1 MESDSARKLL
11 DRLRAGAATCS
22 CGGYLAAQNPLQ
34 RSEICTSLLFD
45 RLGRKMRTVEALRRE
60 ADENWNQTFY
70 LLYFRTLGD
79 RQNQQAF
86 LELARRVPY
95 KTVLRER
102 LVPHAVEA
110 LLLGTSGLLD
120 LYPHDT
126 YTLDLKRAFVYLAA
140 KYEIT
145 AMEAGAWQLAN
156 IRPANHPVLRI
167 AQAAE
172 FFSQD
177 EFIMERAMAC
187 RSEEDIRQLFCVE
200 ASPYWPHAPHAG
212 CRARRI
218 PQTHRPLQGQH
229 HRHQPRLRAAV
240 RLRQQHG
247 PRGAARQ
254 RPLAART
261 PARRGEPLHAPV
273 GRGGRRTP
281 QRLRVAGP
289 AAARH
294 GVLRGGTLRGVSRR
308 AAHFAEN
315 RRRKDISGPSS
326 CVFTGKS
333 LLL

>member
-126 YTLDLKRAFVYLAA
+126 YTLDLKRSFVYLAA

-187 RSEEDIRQLFCVE
+187 RSE
-200 ASPYWPHAPHAG
+200 
-212 CRARRI
+212 
-218 PQTHRPLQGQH
+218 
-229 HRHQPRLRAAV
+229 
-240 RLRQQHG
+240 
-247 PRGAARQ
+247 
-254 RPLAART
+254 
-261 PARRGEPLHAPV
+261 
-273 GRGGRRTP
+273 
-281 QRLRVAGP
+281 
-289 AAARH
+289 
-294 GVLRGGTLRGVSRR
+294 VLLW
-308 AAHFAEN
+308 EN
-315 RRRKDISGPSS
+315 EKG
-326 CVFTGKS
+326 
-333 LLL
+333 